1 MSIVMKPNAT
11 KAEVDGVIR
20 RIEALGLKAD
30 VSSGEFQSVIGVVG
44 DEKKLD
50 FDQMKLM
57 PGVHDAI
64 RIQVPYRLVSRIYI
78 RKDVV
83 VKVGGVPM
91 GGDNAPVYMCGPCS
105 IESYEQLYRI
115 GKVVQEAG
123 AQILRG
129 GAYKPRT
136 SVHSFQGL
144 GLEGLKV
151 LQAAGRD
158 LGLPTVTEVRSE
170 ADVETVA
177 KYADI
182 FQIGARNMFNQD
194 LIEATART
202 GKPILFKRNFA
213 AQIDEY
219 LSFAERIVANHNRH
233 ILLCERGIMPLG
245 GSFKPQTRYT
255 LDLNAVPILRR
266 ETPFPVIADP
276 SHGTGRRD
284 LIAPMSRASIAAGA
298 HGLMIEVHDKPEE
311 ALSDGAQALL
321 PSKLAAIIRACN
333 LLHETIDKSELP
345 FSSDLSNGED
355 KYKH

>member
-1 MSIVMKPNAT
+1 MSIVMKPNAS
-11 KAEVDGVIR
+11 KAEVQEVIHK
-20 RIEALGLKAD
+20 IEALGLRAD
-30 VSSGEFQSVIGVVG
+30 VSSGEFQTVIGVVG

-50 FDQMKLM
+50 FDQVRLM
-57 PGVHDAI
+57 PGVYDAI
-64 RIQVPYRLVSRIYI
+64 RIQVPYRLVSRSYI

-83 VKVGGVPM
+83 VKVGGVSI
-91 GGDNAPVYMCGPCS
+91 GGDNPPVYMCGPCS

-115 GKVVQEAG
+115 GKTVKDAG

-144 GLEGLKV
+144 GIEGLKH

-177 KYADI
+177 KYTDI

-202 GKPILFKRNFA
+202 GKPILFKRSFA

-219 LSFAERIVANHNRH
+219 LSFAERIVAKHNRH
-233 ILLCERGIMPLG
+233 ILLCERGIMPMG

-255 LDLNAVPILRR
+255 LDLNAVPVLRR

-276 SHGTGRRD
+276 SHGTGRKD

-298 HGLMIEVHDKPEE
+298 HGLMIEVHDRPQE

-321 PSKLAAIIRACN
+321 PSQLGAIIRTCN
-333 LLHETIDKSELP
+333 LLHKTINESELP
-345 FSSDLSNGED
+345 FSSDVSDGKD
-355 KYKH
+355 GQH